1 MTHEVFDVQQTIDE
15 AVHTFYLDR
24 DGKPELIPFGFGP
37 LDDALGGIGPR
48 SCGILAAAT
57 GVGKSSSMLSA
68 MLSSSQ
74 KVGAVSVEDGPD
86 VVGTRLLSA
95 LTGIDSLRIR
105 RKDLSRAELDKI
117 AQASKDPRLTK
128 LFFTYPIAGTVDD
141 IEESVEAL
149 CAKGCKMVWLDYLQK
164 VRGHREDRR
173 HEVAETFTRF
183 QRAVA
188 KGGAAG
194 MAISQFRRFGAE
206 ERVPQIYHLK
216 ESGDL
221 ENEARVIL
229 LAHRFQDENGVIRVR
244 FRVGKS
250 TYGGEHVRWDMV
262 RDEGGTLRE
271 TAFYDAAEGEW

>member
-1 MTHEVFDVQQTIDE
+1 MGEIHDVQETIDQ

-24 DGKPELIPFGFGP
+24 EGKPELIPFGFKE
-37 LDDALGGIGPR
+37 LDEELGGIGPM
-48 SCGILAAAT
+48 SCGILAGAT
-57 GVGKSSSMLSA
+57 GVGKSSA
-68 MLSSSQ
+68 MLTAVLNSSIP
-74 KVGAVSVEDGPD
+74 VGVVSTEDGPD

-105 RKDLSRAELDKI
+105 RKDLTDDEIKTIKAARDNPGKRNIHFA
-117 AQASKDPRLTK
+117 
-128 LFFTYPIAGTVDD
+128 YPIAGTVDEMED
-141 IEESVEAL
+141 AVAGL
-149 CAKGCKMVWLDYLQK
+149 CDKGCKMVWLDYLQK
-164 VRGHREDRR
+164 IRGHREDRR

-188 KGGAAG
+188 KGSAAG
-194 MAISQFRRFGAE
+194 MAISQFRRFGAD

-229 LAHRFQDENGVIRVR
+229 LAHRFVDEHGVTRVR

-250 TYGGEHVRWDMV
+250 TYGGEWVQWDMV
-262 RDEGGTLRE
+262 RDAGGTLR
-271 TAFYDAAEGEW
+271 TTRLYDPTDNF

>member
-1 MTHEVFDVQQTIDE
+1 MEKIYGVQDTIDE

-24 DGKPELIPFGFGP
+24 EGRPELIPFGFSA
-37 LDDALGGIGPR
+37 LDDVLGGIGPK

-57 GVGKSSSMLSA
+57 GVGKSSAMLSA
-68 MLSSSQ
+68 VLSSSQ
-74 KVGAVSVEDGPD
+74 KVGVVSVEDPAD

-105 RKDLSRAELDKI
+105 RKDLSDGQLGRIREV
-117 AQASKDPRLTK
+117 SKSPQLENI
-128 LFFTYPIAGTVDD
+128 LFAYPIAGSIDD
-141 IEESVEAL
+141 VCDAVKEL
-149 CAKGCKMVWLDYLQK
+149 CDQGCKMVWLDYLQK

-188 KGGAAG
+188 QGGAAG

-206 ERVPQIYHLK
+206 ERIPQIHHLK

-229 LAHRFQDENGVIRVR
+229 LAHRFQDEYGVTRVR

-250 TYGGEHVRWDMV
+250 TYGGEHVKWDMA

-271 TAFYDAAEGEW
+271 VPLYDATEDF